1 MRFPIKTTVALV
13 VLGGAAAATYSP
25 AKQFLKDRYRVQY
38 QEEEVG
44 TGPVV
49 FEVNSTGT
57 VQPVI
62 SYHVGS
68 FVSGPI
74 KKLKVQFNQEVAKD
88 EELALVDP
96 LIYQANVD
104 RDKAALKSREAD
116 VERAQA
122 LLDQADNDL
131 RRAQA
136 LRQKNKDF
144 VSDTEWD
151 QFRFNQ
157 QSLAAQLKLA
167 EAAVTQAEASWK
179 YSKANLDY
187 CRITSP
193 VDGVVIDRK
202 MDEGQTLAA
211 QFQTPE
217 LFIIADI
224 KKEIYVIATVDEAD
238 IGLIRQAQET
248 KQPVH
253 FTVDAYPDD
262 LFTGH
267 IKEVRMNSTTTQN
280 VVTYPVVI
288 SVKPNPD
295 MKLMPGMTA
304 NISFQVSERKSALR
318 VPNSA
323 LRFFPKS
330 EQVRLE
336 DRPLLEG
343 ATSQADKE
351 KEKNK
356 QTTDPTPSARE
367 KAAAN
372 RKRTHRHVWVVDGE
386 FLRAIAVVIGIN
398 DNKYTE
404 IVSGELPAGTKVVTG
419 VGVKGEAHAQ
429 VTVEASP

>member
-1 MRFPIKTTVALV
+1 MRFPIKTTIALV
-13 VLGGAAAATYSP
+13 VLGGAAAASYAP

-38 QEEEVG
+38 QEEEVS

-74 KKLKVQFNQEVAKD
+74 KKLKVEFNQQVAKD

-96 LIYQANVD
+96 LIYQSNVD
-104 RDKAALKSREAD
+104 RDKAALLSRDAD
-116 VERAQA
+116 VERVNA
-122 LLDQADNDL
+122 LLHQADNDL
-131 RRAQA
+131 RRAEA
-136 LRQKNKDF
+136 LRKTNKDF
-144 VSDTEWD
+144 VSDTEYD
-151 QFRFNQ
+151 QFSFNRV
-157 QSLAAQLKLA
+157 SLVAQLKLA
-167 EAAVTQAEASWK
+167 VAAVEQGKASLD
-179 YSKANLDY
+179 YSKAQLGY

-202 MDEGQTLAA
+202 IDEGQTLAA

-224 KKEIYVIATVDEAD
+224 QKEIYVIATVDEAD
-238 IGLIRQAQET
+238 IGLIRQAKET

-262 LFTGH
+262 LFTGT

-280 VVTYPVVI
+280 VVTYPVVV

-304 NISFQVSERKSALR
+304 NISFQVSDRTSALR

-323 LRFFPKS
+323 LRFFPKP
-330 EQVRLE
+330 EQVRAE

-343 ATSQADKE
+343 VTPQADKE

-356 QTTDPTPSARE
+356 QSTEPTPSARE

-372 RKRTHRHVWVVDGE
+372 RKRTHRHLWVVDGE
-386 FLRAIAVVIGIN
+386 FLRAVEVVIG
-398 DNKYTE
+398 NKHGKVTG
-404 IVSGELPAGTKVVTG
+404 VGSSDLPAGTKTLPELAS
-419 VGVKGEAHAQ
+419 KAQ
-429 VTVEASP
+429 TNPHYPTYTT

>member
-1 MRFPIKTTVALV
+1 MRFPIKTTAVLV
-13 VLGGAAAATYSP
+13 VLGGVAAASYSP
-25 AKQFLKDRYRVQY
+25 AKQYFKEKYRVQY
-38 QEEEVG
+38 QEEEVT

-74 KKLKVQFNQEVAKD
+74 KKLKVEFNQRVAKD
-88 EELALVDP
+88 EELALVDT
-96 LIYQANVD
+96 LIYKANVD
-104 RDKAALKSREAD
+104 RDKAAFDTRVAD
-116 VERAQA
+116 VERVKALKQQA
-122 LLDQADNDL
+122 ENDL
-131 RRAQA
+131 RRAEA
-136 LRQKNKDF
+136 LRKSNKDF

-151 QFRFNQ
+151 QFRFNL
-157 QSLAAQLKLA
+157 QSLVAQLKLA
-167 EAAVTQAEASWK
+167 EASVTQAKAS
-179 YSKANLDY
+179 LDY
-187 CRITSP
+187 SEAQLGYCKITSP

-224 KKEIYVIATVDEAD
+224 QKEIHVIATVDEAD
-238 IGLIRQAQET
+238 IGLIRQAQKNE
-248 KQPVH
+248 QPVH

-262 LFTGH
+262 LFKGT

-280 VVTYPVVI
+280 VVTYPVVV

-304 NISFQVSERKSALR
+304 NISFQVSERPSALR
-318 VPNSA
+318 VPNIA
-323 LRFFPKS
+323 LRFFPRP
-330 EQVRLE
+330 EQVREE
-336 DRPLLEG
+336 DRKLIEG
-343 ATSQADKE
+343 EKSPVDADKE
-351 KEKNK
+351 RK
-356 QTTDPTPSARE
+356 QEAEPTPSARE

-372 RKRTHRHVWVVDGE
+372 RKRTRRHVWVQEGE
-386 FLRAIAVVIGIN
+386 FLRAIEVTTGIN

-404 IVSGELPAGTKVVTG
+404 IVSGDLAPGTKIVTG
-419 VGVKGEAHAQ
+419 LKG
-429 VTVEASP
+429 SKP